1 MTDATGT
8 TRALRAASPGPQC
21 CEGVPHGLTTAQVL
35 RAVRSVREGRI
46 YDLSRIRFRGMP
58 LPAMHPPF
66 EIMTYRSPAGLL
78 VGNDDGL
85 WPSGEQNRKQVG
97 FITEMVMTCTH
108 VGTHVDSLA
117 HITVGENAEWFG
129 GHCVGEHLGDFGP
142 THADA
147 STLPPMV
154 TRGVLLDVARF
165 RGVAALPA
173 SAGIDAEELRAVMAM
188 QGVEVGAGDVVLIR
202 TGFGSVWPDTA
213 RIPEHAGAGITED
226 AARLLADAGVIAVG
240 ADTEAVEQLPSAIAG
255 NPHPVHTLLLVER
268 GVPLIEMLDLEL
280 VAADERHEFLFAGL
294 PTKIRYATGAMLDPV
309 AIV

>member
-1 MTDATGT
+1 MTEATGA
-8 TRALRAASPGPQC
+8 TRALRVAAPGPEC
-21 CEGVPHGLTTAQVL
+21 CEGAPHGLTTAHVL
-35 RAVRSVREGRI
+35 GAVQSVREGRI
-46 YDLSRIRFRGMP
+46 YDLSRVRFRGMP

-66 EIMTYRSPAGLL
+66 EIMTYRSPRGLL
-78 VGNDDGL
+78 VGNEDGV
-85 WPSGEQNRKQVG
+85 WPSGEQNPKQVG
-97 FITEMVMTCTH
+97 FITEMVMTCMH

-117 HITVGENAEWFG
+117 HITVGEDAAWFG
-129 GHCVGEHLGDFGP
+129 GHCVAEHLGDFGP

-154 TRGVLLDVARF
+154 TRGVLLDIARH
-165 RGVAALPA
+165 RGVEALPA
-173 SAGIDAEELRAVMAM
+173 SAGVDADELRAVMAT
-188 QGVEVGAGDVVLIR
+188 QGVEVRAGDVVLIR

-213 RIPEHAGAGITED
+213 RIPRHAGAGITED

-240 ADTEAVEQLPSAIAG
+240 ADTEAVEQLPSAVPG

-280 VAADERHEFLFAGL
+280 VAADDRHEFLFVGL
-294 PTKIRYATGAMLDPV
+294 PTKIRGATGAMFDPV